1 MPGPVGWRNA
11 ALHGKRNESRDTA
24 REVSQETV
32 ELTREYI
39 EAFNRGGLDAT
50 EGLRHPEIEVF
61 DPPDLPDADRYVGEA
76 AVRKVVEGYLAIG
89 WNGHFDVQEYID
101 AGNEAVVIWHM
112 TGTGAGGG
120 VPLDLPA
127 FGHVY
132 AFEAGM
138 VRRIRQYLTKEEALQ
153 AAGLSE

>member
-1 MPGPVGWRNA
+1 M
-11 ALHGKRNESRDTA
+11 
-24 REVSQETV
+24 SQENV
-32 ELTREYI
+32 ELARQYV

-50 EGLRHPEIEVF
+50 ESLRHPEIEVF
-61 DPPDLPDADRYVGEA
+61 DPPDLPDADRHVGEA

-89 WNGHFDVQEYID
+89 WNGRFDVQEYID
-101 AGNEAVVIWHM
+101 AGDEAVVIWHM
-112 TGTGAGGG
+112 TGTGGGGG

-132 AFEAGM
+132 AFQAGKA
-138 VRRIRQYLTKEEALQ
+138 RRIRQYLTRAEAIE